1 MAREGSTQSAAMNTD
16 NPSTRARNVATALLK
31 RGECNP
37 TEAANLAG
45 TSQQLAYWWA
55 KQAGID
61 PVEARKNRLAR
72 IWNEELERQERRLS
86 SATARRRA

>member
-1 MAREGSTQSAAMNTD
+1 MAREGSTQSAAMNAD
-16 NPSTRARNVATALLK
+16 NPNTKARNVATALLK

-45 TSQQLAYWWA
+45 TSQQLALYWA
-55 KQAGID
+55 KKAGIN